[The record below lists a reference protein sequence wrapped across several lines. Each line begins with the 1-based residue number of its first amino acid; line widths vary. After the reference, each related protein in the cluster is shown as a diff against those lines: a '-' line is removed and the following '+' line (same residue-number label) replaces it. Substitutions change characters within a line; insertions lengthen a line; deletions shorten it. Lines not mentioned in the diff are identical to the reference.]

1 MPPKAIPKNQ
11 LTLTS
16 LFSKKDVKGTETV
29 TELNIVTTNPEDEEL
44 VKFYAS
50 LGPKER
56 QAHEIAKT
64 ALGMSYDVRRTRG
77 FAAYSA
83 QLLK

>member
-1 MPPKAIPKNQ
+1 MPPKAVPKNQ

-16 LFSKKDVKGTETV
+16 LFSKKEVKDPETTLESNV
-29 TELNIVTTNPEDEEL
+29 VSTNPEDEEL

-77 FAAYSA
+77 FTAYSA